1 MIFSKH
7 NLHLSCLTLV
17 THKTDTKDNLPVK
30 HKTRRTPLGFQD
42 KENAQ
47 LDKMLHAGVIQ
58 PSSSDWASASVLVRK
73 KDGSMRWCID
83 YRALN
88 EKTVKDCYPL
98 PIIEDCLDK
107 LQGTKYYATLDMA
120 SGYYQ

>member
-7 NLHLSCLTLV
+7 NLDLSCLTSV
-17 THKTDTKDNLPVK
+17 THKTDTKDNPPVK
-30 HKTRRTPLGFQD
+30 LKTRRTPLGFQD

-83 YRALN
+83 YQALN

-98 PIIEDCLDK
+98 PIIEDYLDK

>member
-1 MIFSKH
+1 MSSRIRKKH
-7 NLHLSCLTLV
+7 NLTKCWMLV
-17 THKTDTKDNLPVK
+17 LFLE
-30 HKTRRTPLGFQD
+30 PL
-42 KENAQ
+42 
-47 LDKMLHAGVIQ
+47 
-58 PSSSDWASASVLVRK
+58 SSDWAAAPVLVRK

-83 YRALN
+83 YQALN